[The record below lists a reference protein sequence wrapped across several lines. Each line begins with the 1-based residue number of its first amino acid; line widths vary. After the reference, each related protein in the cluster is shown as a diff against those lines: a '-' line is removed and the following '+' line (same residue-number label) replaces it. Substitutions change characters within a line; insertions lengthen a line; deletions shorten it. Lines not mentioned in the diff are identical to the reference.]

1 MQIFCLIVFYLA
13 FKYIFFLQSFREEA
27 VNISVEGF
35 CRSAGLEEDQ
45 GGDVGH
51 EASWCERGGCNGL
64 DGAERERRGFNLVK

>member
-1 MQIFCLIVFYLA
+1 M
-13 FKYIFFLQSFREEA
+13 
-27 VNISVEGF
+27 NISVEGF
-35 CRSAGLEEDQ
+35 CQSAGLEEDQ